1 MNYLLY
7 PLLAFAVLIAALQVS
22 TWLRAKSVQGRAAPP
37 SAAGPG
43 RRLYYFFSPRCAPCR
58 GVTPVIDRLAAR
70 HPNVFKV
77 DASADLEQARAFGV
91 AATPTLMLVEDGRIV
106 RVIVGSTSEKNLES
120 LLHS

>member
-1 MNYLLY
+1 
-7 PLLAFAVLIAALQVS
+7 
-22 TWLRAKSVQGRAAPP
+22 
-37 SAAGPG
+37 
-43 RRLYYFFSPRCAPCR
+43 
-58 GVTPVIDRLAAR
+58 VIDRLAAR